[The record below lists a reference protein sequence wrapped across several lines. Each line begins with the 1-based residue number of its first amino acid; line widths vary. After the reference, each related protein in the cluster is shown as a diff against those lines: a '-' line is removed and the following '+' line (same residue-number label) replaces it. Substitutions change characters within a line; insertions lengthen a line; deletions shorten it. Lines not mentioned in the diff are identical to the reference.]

1 MKNVLIIFI
10 LIFSVALSG
19 QKKRISKKSMV
30 KKAFVSKQL
39 TLKANQDLIKIND
52 SVPALI
58 PKKIEGKFGFINQ
71 KGKVLIKPEYSN
83 VGFFAEDCNL
93 LNSPNEKVKIYGSN
107 EYASV
112 RINGEDF
119 RIDVAGKRV
128 YQFKD
133 SDLGKCKPEFKTQL
147 FHGYILGKYYGIIE
161 DSKFENPADYRQFTI
176 YPQYDYLH
184 ILEGDDLKNPMIIA
198 IRDNKFGIIDVNN
211 KTIIPFQYSDI
222 KRNYSWKIARLFEVT
237 EDGTNYFY
245 IDLNSRKY

>member
-1 MKNVLIIFI
+1 M
-10 LIFSVALSG
+10 
-19 QKKRISKKSMV
+19 
-30 KKAFVSKQL
+30 
-39 TLKANQDLIKIND
+39 
-52 SVPALI
+52 
-58 PKKIEGKFGFINQ
+58 
-71 KGKVLIKPEYSN
+71 
-83 VGFFAEDCNL
+83 
-93 LNSPNEKVKIYGSN
+93 KIYGSN

-112 RINGEDF
+112 RINNEDF

-161 DSKFENPADYRQFTI
+161 DSKFENAADYRQFTI